1 MFFLLIEKIVGVKD
15 KGKLE
20 GGNRLF
26 DFSLWTFFINVYFG
40 KLKERPKLI
49 GW

>member
-1 MFFLLIEKIVGVKD
+1 MFFLLIEKIVGFKD

-26 DFSLWTFFINVYFG
+26 DFSLWTFFYQCLLRKI
-40 KLKERPKLI
+40 KRTS
-49 GW
+49 